1 MSDDLSKVVDKFFVS
16 TGIQN
21 HNYGIP
27 SIKNASLSSQRDIFP
42 KELKYTNSYQEL
54 TTKLNRLIYLN
65 EMKQLNSEFSSTI
78 EDKYQS
84 IVNDEQFGFGDTND
98 YDNIINFFTIQNN
111 FIKTNKLL
119 NEYLQVTLPILRSI
133 HHIETEITTSEANLS
148 KNLSILFSSLNLELT
163 SNINRLMK
171 EYNDNNQL
179 ERELIRLR
187 VESDKVLQQLRPK
200 LMKIN
205 ELNNQITQLKSTLNE
220 RKLDN
225 IINSSLNE
233 TNLRKEF
240 MKLVDHWN
248 RIAILTD
255 FLPSFIMTLPINWYD
270 TEVTKDIIDQCG
282 TIATEIND
290 YRQKITNV
298 DDMNINDLLMIEL

>member
-65 EMKQLNSEFSSTI
+65 EMKQLNNEFSSTI
-78 EDKYQS
+78 EDKYKS
-84 IVNDEQFGFGDTND
+84 IVNDEQFGFPDTND

-119 NEYLQVTLPILRSI
+119 NEYLQVTLPIIRSI

-179 ERELIRLR
+179 EQELVRLR
-187 VESDKVLQQLRPK
+187 VDSDNVLQQLRPK

-220 RKLDN
+220 HKLDN
-225 IINSSLNE
+225 IVNSSLNE
-233 TNLRKEF
+233 TSLRKEF
-240 MKLVDHWN
+240 VTLVDNWN
-248 RIAILTD
+248 RIAVLTD

-282 TIATEIND
+282 TIAAEIND

-298 DDMNINDLLMIEL
+298 NDMNINDLLMIEL

>member
-65 EMKQLNSEFSSTI
+65 EMKQLNNEFSSTI
-78 EDKYQS
+78 EDKYKS
-84 IVNDEQFGFGDTND
+84 IVNDEQFGFPDTND

-119 NEYLQVTLPILRSI
+119 NEYLQVTLPIIRSI

-179 ERELIRLR
+179 EQELVRLR
-187 VESDKVLQQLRPK
+187 VDSDQVLQQLRPK

-220 RKLDN
+220 HKLDN
-225 IINSSLNE
+225 IVNSSLNE
-233 TNLRKEF
+233 TSLRKEF
-240 MKLVDHWN
+240 VTLVDNWN
-248 RIAILTD
+248 RIAVLTD

-282 TIATEIND
+282 TIAAEIND

-298 DDMNINDLLMIEL
+298 NDMNINDLLMIEL